1 MDSVLLLVEGL
12 PTKIDAIVQLVRN
25 GLCCIKDLQVG
36 PSWIHDPSVTAQY
49 YRFPEPLDLTTPLE
63 IVICLCQ
70 FFAFVSVS
78 KSGFGLM
85 TNSGW
90 YKLRRVKRIMS
101 LRAERQANSTD
112 DGLSANAAA
121 TNRIIDQSLE
131 KEQADACRCI
141 FVGANVLAIGLSF
154 FWLVCNSL
162 HITQAGWV
170 GGLPALIHALT
181 AMEIGLA
188 PLLYYMLKDGA
199 AHMVRSQKIR
209 KFRDDLS
216 AAISDKKG
224 AEQLLEY
231 ESYCWI
237 RSGGWSPYWEKPSMS
252 LRAGKKAQMEESA
265 ALDREVKHVQAFVD
279 ALTHGDRRLKNVK
292 AVVAEAR
299 EACEEG
305 RLDDLAAETL
315 WHGYLEYIYFVLNF
329 IAFYGYLLGIV
340 TYYFDDD
347 SLDGTYTG
355 SLRLGYDNAVADW
368 GGNFAGD
375 AMWTVEPV
383 FILSTPM
390 LIGWAKPGKAK
401 AKTA

>member
-1 MDSVLLLVEGL
+1 M
-12 PTKIDAIVQLVRN
+12 TKA
-25 GLCCIKDLQVG
+25 G
-36 PSWIHDPSVTAQY
+36 Y
-49 YRFPEPLDLTTPLE
+49 
-63 IVICLCQ
+63 
-70 FFAFVSVS
+70 
-78 KSGFGLM
+78 
-85 TNSGW
+85 
-90 YKLRRVKRIMS
+90 YKLQRVKRIMA
-101 LRAERQANSTD
+101 LRAEKDDTDANANAN
-112 DGLSANAAA
+112 ANAAA

-131 KEQADACRCI
+131 KERADACRCI

-162 HITQAGWV
+162 HITQTNWV

-181 AMEIGLA
+181 VMEIGLA

-199 AHMVRSQKIR
+199 AQLVRSQKIL
-209 KFRDDLS
+209 KFRDELS
-216 AAISDKKG
+216 AAINDKKG

-237 RSGGWSPYWEKPSMS
+237 RNGGWSPYWEKPAPY
-252 LRAGKKAQMEESA
+252 LHAGKKAQMEESA
-265 ALDREVKHVQAFVD
+265 ALDREVKRVQAFVD

-305 RLDDLAAETL
+305 RLDDLAAETI

-340 TYYFDDD
+340 CYYFDDD
-347 SLDGTYTG
+347 SLHGTYTG
-355 SLRLGYDNAVADW
+355 SLRLGYDNAAADW

-390 LIGWAKPGKAK
+390 LLGWIKPRKVKAK
-401 AKTA
+401 MD